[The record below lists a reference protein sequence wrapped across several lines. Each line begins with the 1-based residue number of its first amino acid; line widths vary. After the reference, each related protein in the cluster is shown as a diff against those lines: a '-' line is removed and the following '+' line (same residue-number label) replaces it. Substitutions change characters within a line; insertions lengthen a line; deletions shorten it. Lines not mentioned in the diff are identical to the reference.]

1 MFRLLLASA
10 LILPGGALAA
20 QSLVITNKQDATA
33 SIISLGEGKTVATL
47 PTTNPESDEI
57 WLIDAVTRAVRMRV
71 NVQSPTGGNR
81 RPFGI
86 VVAPAGDRAW
96 VTMSASAEVA
106 EIDLATGAV
115 ARWMATGQVPD
126 GIGYAR

>member
-1 MFRLLLASA
+1 
-10 LILPGGALAA
+10 
-20 QSLVITNKQDATA
+20 
-33 SIISLGEGKTVATL
+33 
-47 PTTNPESDEI
+47 
-57 WLIDAVTRAVRMRV
+57 MRV
-71 NVQSPTGGNR
+71 TVKPAQGGR
-81 RPFGI
+81 RGPFGI

-106 EIDLATGAV
+106 EIDLRTGTV